1 MKRRKSRPVYKEYT
15 MGQIVLLPTNLDELI
30 TENHLVR
37 VIHQFVER
45 MDLAPLEAKY
55 KGGGTSSYHPKMMLK
70 VYLYAYTQKIYS
82 SRRIAK
88 ALRESIPFLWLSGN
102 NRPDF
107 RTINYFRGH
116 ILKGLID
123 EIFVALLVVLVEDG
137 YIRLEDYFV
146 DGTKIEANANRY
158 SFVWAKNTQ
167 RYKQQL
173 SEKVAGLMQ
182 EIEQLNQA
190 EDERYGEGDLEE
202 VGENRPIDSQK
213 LAERVNQLNE
223 QLKGE
228 PVKPDDEPE
237 ANDPPEGGAG
247 PASLSE
253 EIADKLQEVKQAL
266 EAHPDDKHLKQIAKQ
281 MESDYLPRAQK
292 YEAQERN
299 LAGRNS
305 YSKTDVDATFMRM
318 KEDHM
323 RNGQLKPGYN
333 IQLGTENQF
342 VVGFSLHQQAGDA
355 TCLIPHLAKLKDWL
369 KRLPDHIGADAA
381 YGNEANYAYLAEENV
396 TGNYLKYSG
405 FDREQKPRY
414 KPDPFKVENLIYD
427 APADDFICPQG
438 ERLHYRYT
446 THTQTKTGYRSELR
460 VYECKNCQGCPVKAK
475 CTKAAGNR
483 QVRANFLLWAYRQW
497 ALENLV
503 SEKGQAMRDQRGVD
517 VETVFGRIKNC
528 WDFRRFLL
536 RGLEKVSVEWGLLC
550 LAHNLAKVWNAQN
563 GPNLVTA

>member
-15 MGQIVLLPTNLDELI
+15 MGQMILLPTNIDELI
-30 TENHLVR
+30 PENHLVR

-45 MDLAPLEAKY
+45 MDLAALEAKY

-88 ALRESIPFLWLSGN
+88 ALRESLPFMWLSGN

-116 ILKGLID
+116 ILKGLIE
-123 EIFVALLVVLVEDG
+123 EIFVALLLLLIEDG

-158 SFVWAKNTQ
+158 SFVWAKSTQ

-173 SEKVAGLMQ
+173 HEKVAALLE
-182 EIEQLNQA
+182 EIEQINQA
-190 EDERYGEGDLEE
+190 EDKRYGEGDLEE
-202 VGENRPIDSQK
+202 VGENRPIDGQK
-213 LAERVNQLNE
+213 LAERVKRLNE
-223 QLKGE
+223 QLKME
-228 PVKPDDEPE
+228 PVEPAEEPE
-237 ANDPPEGGAG
+237 EDDPPEGGAG
-247 PASLSE
+247 QVSLSQE
-253 EIADKLQEVKQAL
+253 LTDKLQEVKQVL
-266 EAHPDDKHLKQIAKQ
+266 EAHPDDKRLKQIAKQ
-281 MESDYLPRAQK
+281 IESDYLPRAHK
-292 YEAQERN
+292 YEAQEQK

-305 YSKTDVDATFMRM
+305 YSKTDPDAIFMRM

-333 IQLGTENQF
+333 VQIGSENQF
-342 VVGFSLHQQAGDA
+342 VVGFSLHQQAGDT
-355 TCLIPHLAKLKDWL
+355 TCLIPHLEKLKGWL
-369 KRLPDHIGADAA
+369 KRLPPNMGADAA
-381 YGNEANYAYLAEENV
+381 YGSEANYAYLVEENV
-396 TGNYLKYSG
+396 LGNYLKYST

-414 KPDPFKVENLIYD
+414 KPDPFKVENMRYD
-427 APADDFICPQG
+427 AAADDFICPQG
-438 ERLHYRYT
+438 ERLHYAYT
-446 THTQTKTGYRSELR
+446 THPKTKTGYHSEQR
-460 VYECKNCQGCPVKAK
+460 VYTCQNCQGCPLKEK

-483 QVRANFLLWAYRQW
+483 QVRANFLSWIYRQW
-497 ALENLV
+497 ARENLL
-503 SEKGQAMRDQRGVD
+503 SEKGQAMRAQRGVD
-517 VETVFGRIKNC
+517 VETVFGRIKDC

-536 RGLEKVSVEWGLLC
+536 RGLEKVTVEWGLLC
-550 LAHNLAKVWNAQN
+550 LAHNLAKVWTALN